1 MVRYGENFKDW
12 TIRSKNYLSIF
23 HILMLEVKMGII
35 YMVTSPSG
43 KSYIGQTVRT
53 FNERW
58 SKHKTTALYEEP
70 SCRALAEAIKKYG
83 EETFKKE
90 ILVTCNDDE
99 LDKYEV
105 EMIAKYNTMSPCGYN
120 LREGGITTKY
130 SEESKKKMSETQ
142 KKLYQESEKMREQ
155 IKNNGFKT
163 KHNQDLPDY
172 LTEEK
177 NYKTNTIIGYRIY
190 RHPMCKKGKKFCS
203 IKVSLEENY
212 RKAFEC
218 LTYLNSLT
226 EPIEYITPPVI
237 GRKREGDASLP
248 KYVIEVKDK
257 SKKVVGYSVSV
268 RNKDKKIH
276 KNFVNKNLTLE
287 EMKQHAIEYLN
298 KYVINA

>member
-1 MVRYGENFKDW
+1 
-12 TIRSKNYLSIF
+12 
-23 HILMLEVKMGII
+23 
-35 YMVTSPSG
+35 MVTSPSG

-58 SKHKTTALYEEP
+58 SKHITNAFSQDP

-83 EETFKKE
+83 EKAFKKE
-90 ILVTCNDDE
+90 ILVNCTDAE
-99 LDKYEV
+99 LDEYEI
-105 EMIAKYNTMSPCGYN
+105 EMIEKYNTLSPNGYN

-155 IKNNGFKT
+155 IRNNGFKT
-163 KHNQDLPDY
+163 KHNQNLPDY

-203 IKVSLEENY
+203 TKVSLEENY
-212 RKAFEC
+212 SKAFEY

-226 EPIEYITPPVI
+226 EEIEYITPPII

-248 KYVIEVKDK
+248 KYVVEVKDK
-257 SKKVVGYSVSV
+257 SKNVIGYCVNV
-268 RNKDKKIH
+268 RT
-276 KNFVNKNLTLE
+276 KNSRIYKSFVCQSFTLE
-287 EMKQHAIEYLN
+287 QNKEHALRFLN
-298 KYVINA
+298 ENVINT

>member
-1 MVRYGENFKDW
+1 
-12 TIRSKNYLSIF
+12 
-23 HILMLEVKMGII
+23 
-35 YMVTSPSG
+35 MVTSPSG

-58 SKHKTTALYEEP
+58 SKHKTTALSPEP

-83 EETFKKE
+83 EENFKKK
-90 ILVTCNDDE
+90 ILITCDDAE
-99 LDKYEV
+99 LDQYEV
-105 EMIAKYNTMSPCGYN
+105 KFIEEYNTMSPNGYN

-163 KHNQDLPDY
+163 KHNKDLPDY
-172 LTEEK
+172 LTVEK

-203 IKVSLEENY
+203 TKISLEGNY
-212 RKAFEC
+212 NKAFEY

-226 EPIEYITPPVI
+226 EEVEYITPPVI
-237 GRKREGDASLP
+237 GRKREGDTSLP
-248 KYVIEVKDK
+248 RYVVEVKDK
-257 SKKVVGYSVSV
+257 SKKVIGYC
-268 RNKDKKIH
+268 
-276 KNFVNKNLTLE
+276 VNIRTNQTKLYKSFACQNLTLE
-287 EMKQHAIEYLN
+287 QNKQQAITYLKEN
-298 KYVINA
+298 VINT

>member
-1 MVRYGENFKDW
+1 
-12 TIRSKNYLSIF
+12 
-23 HILMLEVKMGII
+23 
-35 YMVTSPSG
+35 MVTSPSG
-43 KSYIGQTVRT
+43 KSYIGQTIRT

-58 SKHKTTALYEEP
+58 SKHKTTALSTEP

-83 EETFKKE
+83 EENFTKT
-90 ILVTCNDDE
+90 ILLTCNDDD
-99 LDKYEV
+99 LDKNEI
-105 EMIAKYNTMSPCGYN
+105 EMIAKYNTLSPNGYN

-155 IKNNGFKT
+155 IRNNGFMT
-163 KHNQDLPDY
+163 KHNKDLPDY
-172 LTEEK
+172 MTIEK
-177 NYKTNTIIGYRIY
+177 NYKTNNIIGYRIY

-237 GRKREGDASLP
+237 GRKREGDTTLP
-248 KYVIEVKDK
+248 KYVVEVKNK
-257 SKKVVGYSVSV
+257 SKTVIGYCVNVRTKNTQLHHSFVGSG
-268 RNKDKKIH
+268 
-276 KNFVNKNLTLE
+276 LTLE
-287 EMKQHAIEYLN
+287 QNKKLAIDFLN
-298 KYVINA
+298 ENVINT